1 MLRKYLNQLLCY
13 SAMAMTALFT
23 FSACTEEIDKSA
35 RYTFTEETVLSYLE
49 KQERFSDYVRMLAEV
64 NISNQSESTV
74 EQLLSARGHFT
85 VFPPSNEAIQ
95 VYLDSLQKK
104 GIITTASWD
113 GFPDQKTKDS
123 IQKVIVYNSIIDGGD
138 DRYFETA
145 NFPINDNDE
154 FPLPNMNDRKLSVT
168 RSKVNPDSIFING
181 EYPLSMQCRDVEAIN
196 GRIHEVTLVIAPSND
211 TMADILKLWAEQGHQ
226 CFTVAAKLILACGLE
241 DTLRAVRDE
250 TWEYLYQTGQITNI
264 KDLESENAGSGF
276 IPEHRKFGFTIFAE
290 TDDFWANTLN
300 KPVSEITVED
310 VDAYVKG
317 LNLIDGDENNID
329 YKDVNNILNQF
340 VTYHMLPERL
350 TRDKL
355 VIHYNELGYNYANKS
370 MPYTVATEEFYTTMG
385 KRRLIKLYESLESK
399 GIYINRFPVLRNG
412 RGEFAPE
419 KQNIND
425 YHETTPSTFQP
436 LRGASASEDENV
448 GIPVGANDSVNVTEN
463 VLNAIVY
470 PINKLLVYTDN
481 VATQMKN
488 QRIRM
493 DLASCLPEMMNNDH
507 RGRRTSYP
515 TGHARN
521 RGFPTNYQY
530 FEDIDI
536 KEGTRFFYLNGLGCN
551 WLNWQG
557 DEFNI
562 VGVYEFT
569 IKLPPVPKAGHYELR
584 LAIQSNS
591 GVRGMCQVYWGE
603 NKDYLPAAGIPL
615 DMRLAGT
622 YRNIGGTIIQ
632 DNTVG
637 WVADTGDPAVDD
649 ETDKKM
655 RNNGFMKGP
664 QHYSGTPGSSTAMR
678 TDEKKLRRIM
688 VSEDMD
694 PDKTY
699 YIKFKSVLDS
709 DTKQFYIDYIEY
721 CAKEVYD
728 NPYEGEDI
736 W

>member
-1 MLRKYLNQLLCY
+1 MLRKHLNQLLQC
-13 SAMAMTALFT
+13 SAMAMTVLFT
-23 FSACTEEIDKSA
+23 LAACTEEIDKSA

-49 KQERFSDYVRMLAEV
+49 KQERFSDYVRMLGEV

-95 VYLDSLQKK
+95 LYLDTLQRK

-113 GFPDQKTKDS
+113 GFPNEKTKDS

-145 NFPINDNDE
+145 NFPTSDNDE

-168 RSKVNPDSIFING
+168 RSKINPDSIFING
-181 EYPLSMQCRDVEAIN
+181 EYPLSMECRDVEAIN
-196 GRIHEVTLVIAPSND
+196 GRIHEVTEVIAPSND
-211 TMADILKLWAEQGHQ
+211 TMADLLKQWAEEGHQ

-250 TWEYLYQTGQITNI
+250 TWEYLYQTGQVKDI
-264 KDLESENAGSGF
+264 KDLETEGSGTGK
-276 IPEHRKFGFTIFAE
+276 IPEHRKYGFTIFAE
-290 TDDFWANTLN
+290 TDGFWERTLN

-310 VDAYVKG
+310 VRDYITG
-317 LNLIDGDENNID
+317 LNLIEGKDDEN
-329 YKDVNNILNQF
+329 YKDEKNILNQF
-340 VTYHMLPERL
+340 VTYHILPERL

-355 VIHYNELGYNYANKS
+355 VIHYNELGYNYASSKT
-370 MPYTVATEEFYTTMG
+370 YTVATEEFYTTMG

-419 KQNIND
+419 KLNIND
-425 YHETTPSTFQP
+425 YHETTPSTFLP
-436 LRGASASEDENV
+436 LRGTYTRDTENE

-463 VLNAIVY
+463 VLNAMVY
-470 PINKLLVYTDN
+470 PIDQLLIYTDN
-481 VATQMKN
+481 VATQLKN

-507 RGRRTSYP
+507 RGRRTAYP

-521 RGFPTNYQY
+521 RGFPTNYNY
-530 FEDIDI
+530 FENIDI
-536 KEGTRFFYLNGLGCN
+536 KEGTRFFYLNGLACN

-562 VGVYEFT
+562 VGIYEFT

-591 GVRGMCQVYWGE
+591 NWRGMCQVYWGE

-622 YRNIGGTIIQ
+622 YRNISGTQIA

-637 WVADTGDPAVDD
+637 WVADTGDPEVDD

-664 QHYSGTPGSSTAMR
+664 NHYSATPGSSDAMR
-678 TDEKKLRRIM
+678 NNQLKLRRIM

-694 PDKTY
+694 PDRTY
-699 YIKFKSVLDS
+699 YVKFKSVLES
-709 DTKQFYIDYIEY
+709 DTRQFYIDYIEY

-728 NPYEGEDI
+728 NPEVGEDI

>member
-1 MLRKYLNQLLCY
+1 MLRKHLNQLLQC
-13 SAMAMTALFT
+13 SAMAMTVLSTLA
-23 FSACTEEIDKSA
+23 ACTEEIDKSA

-49 KQERFSDYVRMLAEV
+49 KQERFSDYVRMLGEV

-95 VYLDSLQKK
+95 LYLDTLQRK

-113 GFPDQKTKDS
+113 GFPNEKTKDS

-145 NFPINDNDE
+145 NFPTSDNDE

-168 RSKVNPDSIFING
+168 RSKINPDSIFING
-181 EYPLSMQCRDVEAIN
+181 EYPLSMECRDVEAIN
-196 GRIHEVTLVIAPSND
+196 GRIHEVTEVIAPSND
-211 TMADILKLWAEQGHQ
+211 TMADLLKQWAEEGHQ

-250 TWEYLYQTGQITNI
+250 TWEYLYQTGQVKDI
-264 KDLESENAGSGF
+264 KDLETEGSGTGK
-276 IPEHRKFGFTIFAE
+276 IPEHRKYGFTIFAE
-290 TDDFWANTLN
+290 TDGFWERTLN

-310 VDAYVKG
+310 VRDYITG
-317 LNLIDGDENNID
+317 LNLIEGKDDEN
-329 YKDVNNILNQF
+329 YKDEKNILNQF
-340 VTYHMLPERL
+340 VTYHILPERL

-355 VIHYNELGYNYANKS
+355 VIHYNELGYNYASSKT
-370 MPYTVATEEFYTTMG
+370 YTVATEEFYTTMG

-419 KQNIND
+419 KLNIND
-425 YHETTPSTFQP
+425 YHETTPSTFLP
-436 LRGASASEDENV
+436 LRGTYTRDTENE

-463 VLNAIVY
+463 VLNAMVY
-470 PINKLLVYTDN
+470 PIDQLLIYTDN
-481 VATQMKN
+481 VATQLKN

-507 RGRRTSYP
+507 RGRRTAYP

-521 RGFPTNYQY
+521 RGFPTNYNY
-530 FEDIDI
+530 FENIDI
-536 KEGTRFFYLNGLGCN
+536 KEGTRFFYLNGLACN

-562 VGVYEFT
+562 VGIYEFT

-591 GVRGMCQVYWGE
+591 SWRGMCQVYWGE

-622 YRNIGGTIIQ
+622 YRNISGTQIA

-637 WVADTGDPAVDD
+637 WVADTGDPEVDD

-664 QHYSGTPGSSTAMR
+664 NHYSATPGSSDAMR
-678 TDEKKLRRIM
+678 NNQLKLRRIM

-699 YIKFKSVLDS
+699 YVKFKSVLES
-709 DTKQFYIDYIEY
+709 DTRQFYIDYIEY

-728 NPYEGEDI
+728 NPEVGEDI